1 MKNSLFRPVKIGGAT
16 AIITIASF
24 ISYVIGLLRDRI
36 IAINFGTTSQTDI
49 YNASFLIPDILFN
62 LFIAGALMAAFL
74 PVFTDYLIKD
84 KKESFKI
91 ANTMINAGSLIILIL
106 SIIVFFTIPKIIPAV
121 FKSASLDMQKEIINM
136 TRLMLPS
143 AIIFAISNTIGNILM
158 SYKHFIGYSLS
169 PIFYNLGIIFGVI
182 FLNEQF
188 GIYSATIG
196 VLAGGFLHLLI
207 RIIDLSKT
215 EFKYKFELFPSHP
228 GFKKILKLMVP
239 RSIALIAWQLNMY
252 IFAAVGFAL
261 TEGGL
266 AAFNFARNIQSFA
279 VSIFGISFAT
289 AVFPNMAEAI
299 SLNDKEKFTSHIQK
313 NIQRILFFT
322 IPAMAGVMV
331 LSKEIVELILSGGV
345 FEEKS
350 IQLTSL
356 ILFFFAFSIPFESLS
371 HIFARAFYALKDTF
385 TSTIINISSMAL
397 IAIFTIFIAPTYG
410 IEWFSIG
417 FSIGFIFYV
426 LLMIIFL
433 KKHLEKFNMQELLIS
448 IAKTIIASG
457 IMAIIILLTKQLET
471 IIAIKLSHVLRII
484 IGILSF
490 FFTAYLLKS
499 KEISSIKYLLSRLT
513 KNEKN

>member
-1 MKNSLFRPVKIGGAT
+1 MKNYLFRPVKIGGAT
-16 AIITIASF
+16 AIVTITSF

-74 PVFTDYLIKD
+74 PIFTEYLIKD

-91 ANTMINAGSLIILIL
+91 ANTMINAGSLIILLL
-106 SIIVFFTIPKIIPAV
+106 SIIAFFTIPKIIPTV
-121 FKSASLDMQKEIINM
+121 FSNAPADMQKEIINM

-182 FLNEQF
+182 FLNERF

-196 VLAGGFLHLLI
+196 VLIGGIFHLMI
-207 RIIDLSKT
+207 RIIDLRKT
-215 EFKYKFELFPSHP
+215 EFKYKFELFFSHP

-239 RSIALIAWQLNMY
+239 RSIALISWQLNLY
-252 IFAAVGFAL
+252 IFAVVGITL
-261 TEGGL
+261 REGGL
-266 AAFNFARNIQSFA
+266 AAFNFARNIETFA
-279 VSIFGISFAT
+279 VSLFGISFAT
-289 AVFPNMAEAI
+289 AVFPNMAEAV
-299 SLNDKEKFTSHIQK
+299 SLNEKDKFTSHIQK
-313 NIQRILFFT
+313 NIQKILFFT
-322 IPAMAGVMV
+322 IPSMAGMMV
-331 LSKEIVELILSGGV
+331 LSKEIVELVLGGGV

-385 TSTIINISSMAL
+385 TSTIINISAMAL
-397 IAIFTIFIAPTYG
+397 IAICTIFIAPTYG

-417 FSIGFIFYV
+417 FTFGFIFYV
-426 LLMIIFL
+426 VLMIIFL
-433 KKHLEKFNMQELLIS
+433 RKHLEKFNMQELLIS
-448 IAKTIIASG
+448 LAKTIIASG
-457 IMAIIILLTKQLET
+457 IMAVAILLTKPLEAVM
-471 IIAIKLSHVLRII
+471 IIKLSHILRIT
-484 IGILSF
+484 IGIISF
-490 FFTAYLLKS
+490 FLSAYLLKS
-499 KEISSIKYLLSRLT
+499 QEISSIKYLLSRLT
-513 KNEKN
+513 KKA